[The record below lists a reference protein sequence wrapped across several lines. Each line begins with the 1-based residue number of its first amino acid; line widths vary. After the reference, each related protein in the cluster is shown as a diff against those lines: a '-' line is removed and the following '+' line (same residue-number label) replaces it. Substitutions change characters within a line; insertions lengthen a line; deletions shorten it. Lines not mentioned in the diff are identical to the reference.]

1 MASIH
6 RRSRSPNYW
15 AAFMGPDGKRCFRT
29 TGTGD
34 RKLAMRTALEY
45 ESTARD
51 GRQGRLTEGRVRAV
65 MADLFARANREK
77 LPSATAADFLAS
89 WKSRKAIEV
98 SDASMAAYEQTAS
111 LLEESLGRKAV
122 LPVDAITLGDATR
135 FRDNLA
141 RRVAPST
148 VNKLLKIARIILG
161 DAVRDGLTTENPFAK
176 VKRLK
181 AATTSR
187 RPFTIAELRD
197 LLAVAS
203 SEWRGMILCG
213 IYLGQRLGD
222 LACMTWQNVDL
233 AREEV
238 TLVTAK
244 TGRIMHIP
252 LAGPLLSYFMGRPS
266 PDDPSA
272 PLFPSLA
279 GRATSSLSNQFTALL
294 ASIGLAEKRPHRGVK
309 QGRSAVRATGGM
321 SFHCLRHTMTSLLKN
336 AGISDAVAMELV
348 GHDTAAI
355 SKLYTHI
362 STDAMRQ
369 AVHRMPDVTKEESKT

>member
-1 MASIH
+1 
-6 RRSRSPNYW
+6 
-15 AAFMGPDGKRCFRT
+15 MGPDGKRCFRT

-45 ESTARD
+45 ESVARE

-65 MADLFARANREK
+65 MADMFARANREK
-77 LPSATAADFLAS
+77 LPNATASEFLAS
-89 WKSRKAIEV
+89 WKKRKALEV
-98 SDASMAAYEQTAS
+98 SDASMAAYGQTAS
-111 LLEESLGRKAV
+111 ILEQSLGRKAA
-122 LPVDAITLGDATR
+122 LPVDAVTLADATR

-141 RRVAPST
+141 GRVAPST
-148 VNKLLKIARIILG
+148 VNKLLKIARVIFG
-161 DAVRDGLTTENPFAK
+161 DAVRDGLTVENPFAK
-176 VKRLK
+176 VKRLR

-187 RPFTIAELRD
+187 RPFTVAELRN

-213 IYLGQRLGD
+213 VYLGQRLSD
-222 LACMTWQNVDL
+222 LARMTWQNVDL
-233 AREEV
+233 AGEEV
-238 TLVTAK
+238 TLVTTK
-244 TGRIMHIP
+244 TRRIMHIP
-252 LAGPLLSYFMGRPS
+252 LAGPLLSYFMGRPA
-266 PDDPSA
+266 PDDPSS

-279 GRATSSLSNQFTALL
+279 GMATSSLSNQFTALL
-294 ASIGLAEKRPHRGVK
+294 ASIGLTEKRPHK
-309 QGRSAVRATGGM
+309 SAKKGRSAVRATGGL

-369 AVHRMPDVTKEESKT
+369 AVNRMPDVTKEEAKK